1 MGRHRRGHDLRD
13 RLRVTGELNPNRDPD
28 LARCLVADR
37 AADRQVR
44 ALLGRREHPQRRA
57 TFTGVG
63 VDVGVGIRVGVGVG
77 SGSSSLG
84 GWGTEIV
91 AVSVR
96 VSVDEYAR
104 PLDVAVIDAEP

>member
-1 MGRHRRGHDLRD
+1 M
-13 RLRVTGELNPNRDPD
+13 NPNRDPD

-63 VDVGVGIRVGVGVG
+63 IDVGVGVGIRVGVGVG